1 VIDMKLAQMLG
12 GDPADR
18 KEASYWPTHKDAPED
33 IFLDRLAELFRATG
47 ESMPALF
54 AKLAATAFIDAC
66 KETDSDAVRIAQGET
81 IVRFMQQARDASS
94 CPELQYFV
102 ACWMAAFELEDK
114 DEDKTQTSI
123 AKQFGVTRA
132 AVSKRVI
139 EIRKAA
145 NPGTIARSQKSIE
158 ARKTYALRQL
168 IVGGTRTK
176 INLTNQ
182 QKEKATLWGLPSTAK
197 S

>member
-1 VIDMKLAQMLG
+1 MIDMKLAQMLG

-54 AKLAATAFIDAC
+54 AKLAAAAFLDAI
-66 KETDSDAVRIAQGET
+66 KNTNNDAVRVAQGEA
-81 IVRFMQQARDASS
+81 IVRFMQQAREASS
-94 CPELQYFV
+94 CPDLQYFV
-102 ACWMAAFELEDK
+102 ACWMAAFEMEDK
-114 DEDKTQTSI
+114 DQDRTQTSI
-123 AKQFGVTRA
+123 ARQFGVTRA
-132 AVSKRVI
+132 AVSKRIV

-145 NPGTIARSQKSIE
+145 NPNTIARSQKSLQS
-158 ARKTYALRQL
+158 RNTYAIRQM
-168 IVGGTRTK
+168 IVGATRVK
-176 INLTNQ
+176 IDLTNQ